1 MYVIIICDVTY
12 YCGSTLLRYKIINDV
27 ALEHFPEKHTKKITD
42 NINSSRLELQ
52 KRSFSRVGTLIWNSI
67 DLNLRLSRKQTFKS
81 KIHQAL
87 LTILKRASQ

>member
-1 MYVIIICDVTY
+1 MIQEWLQNLYT
-12 YCGSTLLRYKIINDV
+12 
-27 ALEHFPEKHTKKITD
+27 
-42 NINSSRLELQ
+42 NSSRLELQ

-87 LTILKRASQ
+87 LTILKDQNDYVDVPM